1 MLDLHNLSLF
11 IIAALLLLVI
21 PGPSVLYV
29 ITRSIDQGRVAGIV
43 SVLGNALGSLIL
55 SVAAAVGLSAIL
67 VSSAVAFNVVKYLGA
82 AYLVYLGISRLLIK
96 EAQTDITVSR
106 QRLSKIFTQGM
117 IVAVLNPKTALFFLA
132 FVPQFIE
139 ESQGSIW
146 VQTLFLGLL
155 LVLLGVLTDSI
166 YALLA
171 GIIGNWLKGKDSS
184 GTWMRYISSGA
195 YMVLGVVFAF
205 SGEKR

>member
-11 IIAALLLLVI
+11 IIAALVLLVI

-67 VSSAVAFNVVKYLGA
+67 VSSAIAFNVVKYLGA

-96 EAQTDITVSR
+96 EAQSVITVSR

-139 ESQGSIW
+139 GSQGSIW
-146 VQTLFLGLL
+146 VQTLFLGSM
-155 LVLLGVLTDSI
+155 LVLLGVITDSI

-171 GIIGNWLKGKDSS
+171 GIIGNWLKGKDAS

-205 SGEKR
+205 SGEKH